1 MSTMKKLWIGIGIL
15 ALLSPLGVILPKM
28 FGAKG
33 AWGEW
38 GLKEIE
44 KIAGFV
50 PAGMKRL
57 AETWKAPLP
66 DYALPGQGKGPAV
79 ESFGY
84 VLTAIIGVVLTAGLM
99 YLLTKLLVR
108 RKNDK

>member
-1 MSTMKKLWIGIGIL
+1 MSKKKKLWIAIGVLI
-15 ALLSPLGVILPKM
+15 LLSPLGVIIPRM
-28 FGAKG
+28 FGADG

-38 GLKEIE
+38 GLDEIE

-57 AETWKAPLP
+57 AKSWKAPLA
-66 DYALPGQGKGPAV
+66 DYGLPNQGTGLAS

-84 VLTAIIGVVLTAGLM
+84 VITAVIGVAFSAGLM
-99 YLLTKLLVR
+99 YLVAKLLGR
-108 RKNDK
+108 RNGMK